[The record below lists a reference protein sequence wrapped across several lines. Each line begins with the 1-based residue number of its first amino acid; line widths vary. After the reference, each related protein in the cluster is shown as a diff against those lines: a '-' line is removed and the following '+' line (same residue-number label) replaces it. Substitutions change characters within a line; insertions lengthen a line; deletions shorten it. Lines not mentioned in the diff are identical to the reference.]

1 MARALGTGTARGIE
15 TAAAFVAM
23 TFLFSYLRRPSFM
36 AVVYPVATGQTGE
49 LGRFTEPAMPLA
61 VFAVSLGLLAL
72 WRRGRSLEGVL
83 VAAGPLGSLGVAL
96 ALLAQAGVLPTVWIW
111 VSGLLCAVGFVGA
124 VVLAGRVL
132 CARGMLW
139 SAGVVVVAYLVNFAL
154 FLALRQSSWLQPAVL
169 CTPLLA
175 ASSWLLISDARMG
188 GGVSG
193 ERSLRGVWN
202 EPLLWLLVLLLMT
215 CGAIRGI
222 VGEGGSP
229 NEVRTRVSAAL
240 ALALVATWLVGLVL
254 ARGKGCG
261 QTGASRI
268 VLGVAVAWWLVLT
281 VAFLAG
287 VLFYLWVD
295 GALGVYLVAS
305 VRATL
310 DALWWVVLCA
320 VARRR
325 KVAATP
331 FFAVWAGAAWAVLW
345 LGGYWVVPG
354 LLLSFGGEQ
363 GLPLVTPQAVALV
376 AVFGLVC
383 ALVVMCAWLLVR
395 PRGRAAWAAAEP
407 GPFGVVGIAGAGGGT
422 GRQDALRAAGLTERE
437 AEVALL
443 FAQGFSIGSVA
454 DKLGI
459 ERSTAQS
466 HSKVIYRK
474 LGIHTKDELI
484 ALVQGGGE

>member
-1 MARALGTGTARGIE
+1 MYARRAGGRIGALYIGNGREGT
-15 TAAAFVAM
+15 
-23 TFLFSYLRRPSFM
+23 
-36 AVVYPVATGQTGE
+36 
-49 LGRFTEPAMPLA
+49 
-61 VFAVSLGLLAL
+61 
-72 WRRGRSLEGVL
+72 
-83 VAAGPLGSLGVAL
+83 VAL
-96 ALLAQAGVLPTVWIW
+96 LVQAGILATPWIW

-124 VVLAGRVL
+124 VVLAGRIL
-132 CARGMLW
+132 CTHGLLW

-154 FLALRQSSWLQPAVL
+154 FLALRQTAWLQPAVL

-175 ASSWLLISDARMG
+175 ASPWLLINGACTE
-188 GGVSG
+188 GGVRG
-193 ERSLRGVWN
+193 ERPLRGIWS

-222 VGEGGSP
+222 VGEGSSP

-240 ALALVATWLVGLVL
+240 ALALVATWLVGLMLARSKGCDQAEMARTVL
-254 ARGKGCG
+254 A
-261 QTGASRI
+261 
-268 VLGVAVAWWLVLT
+268 VAMAWWLVLT

-295 GALGVYLVAS
+295 GALGIYLVAS

-320 VARRR
+320 VARRH

-354 LLLSFGGEQ
+354 LLLSFGGER
-363 GLPLVTPQAVALV
+363 GLALVTPQAVALV

-383 ALVVMCAWLLVR
+383 ALVALCVWLLVR
-395 PRGRAAWAAAEP
+395 PRGRAAWAVAGP
-407 GPFGVVGIAGAGGGT
+407 GPFGAVGAAGTGGGT

-454 DKLGI
+454 EKLGI

-466 HSKVIYRK
+466 HSKAVYRK

>member
-1 MARALGTGTARGIE
+1 
-15 TAAAFVAM
+15 
-23 TFLFSYLRRPSFM
+23 M
-36 AVVYPVATGQTGE
+36 AVGVVALQGLVE
-49 LGRFTEPAMPLA
+49 LA
-61 VFAVSLGLLAL
+61 VGVE
-72 WRRGRSLEGVL
+72 GRSL
-83 VAAGPLGSLGVAL
+83 AGVAD
-96 ALLAQAGVLPTVWIW
+96 LLG
-111 VSGLLCAVGFVGA
+111 
-124 VVLAGRVL
+124 
-132 CARGMLW
+132 
-139 SAGVVVVAYLVNFAL
+139 
-154 FLALRQSSWLQPAVL
+154 
-169 CTPLLA
+169 
-175 ASSWLLISDARMG
+175 
-188 GGVSG
+188 
-193 ERSLRGVWN
+193 

-240 ALALVATWLVGLVL
+240 ALAVVVTWATGAALSC
-254 ARGKGCG
+254 ARGCG
-261 QTGASRI
+261 RETEARA
-268 VLGVAVAWWLVLT
+268 VLGTAMAWWLVLT

-295 GALGVYLVAS
+295 GALGIYLVAS

-331 FFAVWAGAAWAVLW
+331 FFAVWAAAAWAVLW

-354 LLLSFGGEQ
+354 LLLSFGGES
-363 GLPLVTPQAVALV
+363 GLGVVTPQAVALV

-383 ALVVMCAWLLVR
+383 ALVAMCVWLLLR
-395 PRGRAAWAAAEP
+395 PRGQEGRTAVGLNALGAAVA
-407 GPFGVVGIAGAGGGT
+407 AGGD
-422 GRQDALRAAGLTERE
+422 GRQGALRAAGLTERE

-443 FAQGFSIGSVA
+443 FAQGFSIGNVA
-454 DKLGI
+454 ERLGI

-466 HSKVIYRK
+466 HSKAIYRK

-484 ALVQGGGE
+484 ALVLAGGE

>member
-1 MARALGTGTARGIE
+1 MARILNTGVARGIE

-36 AVVYPVATGQTGE
+36 VVVYPVAATGQVGE

-61 VFAVSLGLLAL
+61 VLAVSLGLLAL
-72 WRRGRSLEGVL
+72 WRRGRSLGGVL
-83 VAAGPLGSLGVAL
+83 VAAGPVGSLGVAL
-96 ALLAQAGVLPTVWIW
+96 ALLVQAAVLPAPWIW
-111 VSGLLCAVGFVGA
+111 ASGLLCALGFVGA

-139 SAGVVVVAYLVNFAL
+139 GAGVVVVAYLVNFAL
-154 FLALRQSSWLQPAVL
+154 FLALRQSSWLQPTVL

-175 ASSWLLISDARMG
+175 ASPWLLVGDARVED
-188 GGVSG
+188 GGVG
-193 ERSLRGVWN
+193 ERSLRGVWS

-229 NEVRTRVSAAL
+229 NEVRTRVSATL

-254 ARGKGCG
+254 VRGKGCG
-261 QTGASRI
+261 QTGMTRI

-325 KVAATP
+325 KVAVTP

-383 ALVVMCAWLLVR
+383 ALVVMCA
-395 PRGRAAWAAAEP
+395 
-407 GPFGVVGIAGAGGGT
+407 
-422 GRQDALRAAGLTERE
+422 
-437 AEVALL
+437 
-443 FAQGFSIGSVA
+443 
-454 DKLGI
+454 
-459 ERSTAQS
+459 
-466 HSKVIYRK
+466 
-474 LGIHTKDELI
+474 
-484 ALVQGGGE
+484 